1 MDNGFEDCGFPMPRL
16 EKGAV
21 SAFLSMLKTNAR
33 LVFYRNTDSTNLRA
47 AELLQSGETE
57 TPFAVVA
64 ASQSAGRG
72 RFGRV
77 WHDADGA
84 SICLTCGF
92 SLEGAPAKI
101 AEKFS
106 MLAGCFIAKNLA
118 VYSGADIKIKWP
130 NDLYCRGKKL
140 GGMIGETILK
150 DGRLSSMYFGVG
162 VNFEKIE
169 DFEGGAPTS
178 LKECANG
185 RTEINEACAVIIN
198 SACAA
203 FEALKKNADID
214 ISREFEKFDFL
225 LGRRVSVGN
234 FSETQTGTA
243 CGVNARGELLLELDT
258 GKIVC
263 CGAGE
268 ATILKDSFF

>member
-1 MDNGFEDCGFPMPRL
+1 MF
-16 EKGAV
+16 
-21 SAFLSMLKTNAR
+21 KTGAR

-47 AELLQSGETE
+47 AELLRSGEVE
-57 TPFAVVA
+57 APFAVVA

-77 WHDADGA
+77 WRDADGA

-106 MLAGCFIAKNLA
+106 VLAGCFIAKNLA
-118 VYSGADIKIKWP
+118 QYSGADIKIKWP

-140 GGMIGETILK
+140 GGMIGEAVLK
-150 DGRLSSMYFGVG
+150 GGRLSSMYFGVG
-162 VNFEKIE
+162 VNFAKIE
-169 DFEGGAPTS
+169 NFEGGAPIS
-178 LKECANG
+178 LEECANNS
-185 RTEINEACAVIIN
+185 TEINEACAVIIN

-214 ISREFEKFDFL
+214 ISKEFEKFDFL
-225 LGRRVSVGN
+225 FGRRVGVCN
-234 FSETQTGTA
+234 FSETQTGVA
-243 CGVNARGELLLELDT
+243 RGVNGRGELLLELDG
-258 GKIVC
+258 GKIVH

-268 ATILKDSFF
+268 ATIKKDSFF